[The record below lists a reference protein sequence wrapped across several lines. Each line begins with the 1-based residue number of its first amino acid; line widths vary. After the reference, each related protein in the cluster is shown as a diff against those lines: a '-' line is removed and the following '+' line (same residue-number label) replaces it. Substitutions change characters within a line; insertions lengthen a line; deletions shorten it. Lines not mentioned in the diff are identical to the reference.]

1 MISSETEG
9 EWLDIKFQYA
19 ATISVIMLI
28 YSVFI
33 GILEVKAE
41 KARTTSVVVG
51 TAPDVRTGAMWQ
63 KSTNISRR
71 KTNGR
76 CTKQDL
82 HHVRQTGGRR
92 ITVGS
97 VSAGLAGKTASGIDG
112 NNISRR
118 RNRSRF
124 SV

>member
-1 MISSETEG
+1 MGRTNLLYGYE
-9 EWLDIKFQYA
+9 
-19 ATISVIMLI
+19 
-28 YSVFI
+28 
-33 GILEVKAE
+33 EVRAE

-63 KSTNISRR
+63 KSTSISRR

-92 ITVGS
+92 IRVGS
-97 VSAGLAGKTASGIDG
+97 VSTVTAGLAGKTASGIDG